1 MNGTPETTPPSFIPS
16 GAPRRRSAPSQ
27 TSAQP
32 QSFQPRRS
40 APKRADSPA
49 AEAAVPPSFSPVA
62 TSRRTEPRSSSGSG
76 NRMADRS
83 QETAVGDESTPFI
96 SRRENGFR
104 SFTPEPHR
112 PSDRGFG
119 ERHGNDARSMRRTV
133 RPQPRGIGHGRT
145 RAIGAHRIRHRALTV
160 LAALLVVILVA
171 MIGLVNWVNGQLT
184 HKDML
189 SSMANTPAST
199 WLILGSDERDGTAG
213 TGTEQDVPGSRTD
226 SILVLTR
233 PKSGS
238 SSLISIPRDSYVT
251 VDGQDMKI
259 NAVATMSGYKAL
271 VEQVESITGMKIDHV
286 VQIGFG
292 GVEKVVDAIGGVE
305 LCYDST
311 VNDANSGLVWEAG
324 CHQADGGTALAFS
337 RMRYSDPTGDIGRAA
352 RQRQVIAAVA
362 KKASSPAVLTNPATV
377 SKLMKAGL
385 SSLTVDE
392 KTGAFDLIGMAL
404 AFKAATGTKGVT
416 GSVYYTNTDY
426 YPKSGIGS
434 TVLLNESKN
443 TELFSQLEDG
453 THDPGTVGGM

>member
-1 MNGTPETTPPSFIPS
+1 MG
-16 GAPRRRSAPSQ
+16 
-27 TSAQP
+27 
-32 QSFQPRRS
+32 
-40 APKRADSPA
+40 
-49 AEAAVPPSFSPVA
+49 
-62 TSRRTEPRSSSGSG
+62 
-76 NRMADRS
+76 
-83 QETAVGDESTPFI
+83 
-96 SRRENGFR
+96 
-104 SFTPEPHR
+104 PH
-112 PSDRGFG
+112 
-119 ERHGNDARSMRRTV
+119 H
-133 RPQPRGIGHGRT
+133 
-145 RAIGAHRIRHRALTV
+145 IRHRVLTV
-160 LAALLVVILVA
+160 LAALIVVILVA
-171 MIGLVNWVNGQLT
+171 LIGLVNWINGQLT

-189 SSMANTPAST
+189 SSMANTPAAT

-233 PKSGS
+233 PKSGA

-259 NAVATMSGYKAL
+259 NAVATMSGYGAL

-305 LCYDST
+305 LCYDRT

-362 KKASSPAVLTNPATV
+362 KKASSPSVLTNPATV

-392 KTGAFDLIGMAL
+392 KTGAFDLLSMAL

-443 TELFSQLEDG
+443 TELFNQLEAG
-453 THDPGTVGGM
+453 THDPGTVGGQ